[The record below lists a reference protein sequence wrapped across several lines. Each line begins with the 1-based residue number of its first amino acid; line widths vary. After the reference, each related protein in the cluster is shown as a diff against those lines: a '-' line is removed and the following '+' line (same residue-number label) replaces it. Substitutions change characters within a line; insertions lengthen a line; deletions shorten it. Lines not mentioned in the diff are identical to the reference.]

1 MDDVA
6 LPPSQRDT
14 VVKFGKRERRWVHL
28 AGSALGAFGT
38 LFVGAKLFEY
48 SRQLSIDAFSAVTWG
63 AIASLSAGYGAC
75 GLLLALAWRQLL
87 AHHGVAQSHTWAIKT
102 YGVSQLAKYTPGNIF
117 HLAGRQA
124 ISIAAGIPA
133 WPVAK
138 SIGWELAV
146 IASTAV
152 PFALLAAPLRWP
164 AIGVETA
171 TTAFA
176 AVLTIAVWGIQTR
189 WSPRVA
195 QAVSLHAAFL
205 FVAGLIFSQLL
216 AITSRHAQIDSH
228 DAAFWLPVSG
238 AYVIAWLAGLVTPGA
253 PAGVGVREAVLYG
266 LLHSVVGHAD
276 LITAIVLGRL
286 VTVAGDLLFFIGATL
301 TPKHPH

>member
-1 MDDVA
+1 M
-6 LPPSQRDT
+6 
-14 VVKFGKRERRWVHL
+14 KFGKRERRWVHL
-28 AGSALGAFGT
+28 AGSALGALGT
-38 LFVGAKLFEY
+38 LFVGAKLLEY
-48 SRQLSIDAFSAVTWG
+48 SRQLSLDAFSVATWSAV
-63 AIASLSAGYGAC
+63 ASLSAGYGAC

-87 AHHGVAQSHTWAIKT
+87 AHHGVARSRTWAIRT

-164 AIGVETA
+164 AIGVEPA
-171 TTAFA
+171 VTAFA
-176 AVLTIAVWGIQTR
+176 VVLAIAVWGIGTR

-195 QAVSLHAAFL
+195 QAVSLHATFL
-205 FVAGLIFSQLL
+205 LVAGLIFSLLL
-216 AITSRHAQIDSH
+216 AITSQHAKIDTH
-228 DAAFWLPVSG
+228 GGAFWLPVCG
-238 AYVIAWLAGLVTPGA
+238 AYVIAWFAGLVTPGA

-266 LLHSVVGHAD
+266 LMHGVVGQAD
-276 LITAIVLGRL
+276 LITAIVFGRM

-301 TPKHPH
+301 APKHPH